1 MNEGWDTGVQR
12 KESVYKDFT
21 LGQMYSG
28 IAVIQ
33 RHSRNYLKYLKQ
45 HVTELRYQLKQKKT
59 SQLSIGV
66 YDSRK
71 KSNVIVLQKWY
82 RRIRARRSMS
92 ELVTAITRRIKQIKE
107 EEFTKR
113 IAMMEQVEET
123 KTSRNRSTQNNDV
136 NEDYVKYKQEVKML
150 RIKLKQTE
158 LALVKANKNKG
169 AKEKEKTTRGE
180 NEEGKG
186 REGGAVE
193 KKKENVTGKRISITE
208 TQLEDALLLV
218 EKEEK
223 IRQAETKYDSYFAKQ
238 DDKEEQ
244 KESSPAK
251 DVGVVDAMRQP
262 TTTKSSFTT
271 KQLSTTASSTAS
283 TPIPIGLT
291 SEEDL
296 ETTGII
302 SNPPKVTRHLFA
314 DALST
319 GAQRTEL
326 PADVDD
332 LSTGSERQDEL
343 TSKSKIPSPLST
355 PTTPTTPTTTTK
367 MDNQIQAEQKR
378 REQVPVWVKNEDR
391 NNCMECQSSFNWL
404 RTRHHCR
411 MCGDVYCGTCSD
423 QVRMLPAYLSI
434 DGPINNPDRHEM
446 RVCIKC
452 SMQFDAGNL
461 PVHSLTPRHIKDK
474 EMETNRNKEIKIHKR
489 QMKVLAAG
497 LTPHRDRRMSE
508 KKRRKSEKRM
518 GGKSSDG
525 GGDQGGGGFEW

>member
-1 MNEGWDTGVQR
+1 MSGIATSISKNKKHLNAGWDTDVQR

-66 YDSRK
+66 HDSRK

-82 RRIRARRSMS
+82 RSIRARRSMS

-123 KTSRNRSTQNNDV
+123 KTSRNRSAKNNDV

-150 RIKLKQTE
+150 RMKLKQTE

-169 AKEKEKTTRGE
+169 AKEKEKKTQGGNQEGE
-180 NEEGKG
+180 GGGEG
-186 REGGAVE
+186 RGGAVE
-193 KKKENVTGKRISITE
+193 KKKENVTGKRNSITE

-218 EKEEK
+218 EKEEEK
-223 IRQAETKYDSYFAKQ
+223 IRQAEAEYDSYFAKQ
-238 DDKEEQ
+238 DYKEEQ
-244 KESSPAK
+244 KENSPAK
-251 DVGVVDAMRQP
+251 DVGVVDAMPPP
-262 TTTKSSFTT
+262 TTTKSKSSFAT

-296 ETTGII
+296 ETNGII
-302 SNPPKVTRHLFA
+302 SNPPKVTRQLFA
-314 DALST
+314 DASST
-319 GAQRTEL
+319 GAQREE
-326 PADVDD
+326 
-332 LSTGSERQDEL
+332 LSTEDEL
-343 TSKSKIPSPLST
+343 TSKIPAPIT
-355 PTTPTTPTTTTK
+355 IPTTPTTTTTK
-367 MDNQIQAEQKR
+367 LDNQIQAEKKR

-391 NNCMECQSSFNWL
+391 NNCMECQSTFNWL

-434 DGPINNPDRHEM
+434 DGPVNNPDRHEM

-452 SMQFDAGNL
+452 SIQFDAGNL

-474 EMETNRNKEIKIHKR
+474 ETQKNRNKETKR
-489 QMKVLAAG
+489 LRKSMAAAE
-497 LTPHRDRRMSE
+497 LTSQRDSDRRMSSE
-508 KKRRKSEKRM
+508 KKRRESEK
-518 GGKSSDG
+518 
-525 GGDQGGGGFEW
+525 